1 MCDMDVVP
9 LCLQI
14 AQDVTPVQSSLVGYK
29 SMTPVNMSIFMIS
42 MIFIFNKYLLF

>member
-14 AQDVTPVQSSLVGYK
+14 AQDGTPPIQSGLVGYK
-29 SMTPVNMSIFMIS
+29 SMTPVNMRILWSV
-42 MIFIFNKYLLF
+42 

>member
-14 AQDVTPVQSSLVGYK
+14 AQDGTPVQSGLVGYK
-29 SMTPVNMSIFMIS
+29 SMTPVNMSI
-42 MIFIFNKYLLF
+42 L